1 MSEHLLRLSS
11 SSLLCHLVVVGLDL
25 RKVCRPL
32 GAREP
37 CAISVGQMF
46 VVFSYFTDGHT

>member
-1 MSEHLLRLSS
+1 MS
-11 SSLLCHLVVVGLDL
+11 VGSGWAGVDL

-46 VVFSYFTDGHT
+46 VVFSYFTDEHT